1 MSASSTASPRARWN
15 GSTSAGDTVAT
26 SRRRTPCVEKPG
38 PARCSSAGRCARGW
52 ITCLVT
58 PEQFLFHEAR
68 LLDTQR
74 YEEWLQLFTEDAT
87 YWVPLEQGQKDPY
100 QTSSIIHDDR
110 TLLELRVKQ
119 IRHPRAHARN
129 PLARTVHQVSNVMPL
144 EKSGNEVRI
153 ASTLTLTEFRNEK
166 QRVYRALVEHR
177 LRPKGDTFQI
187 AHKRV
192 DLVNSEGELDGIAIL
207 F

>member
-1 MSASSTASPRARWN
+1 
-15 GSTSAGDTVAT
+15 
-26 SRRRTPCVEKPG
+26 
-38 PARCSSAGRCARGW
+38 
-52 ITCLVT
+52 VT
-58 PEQFLFHEAR
+58 PEEFLYHEAR

-74 YEEWLQLFTEDAT
+74 FEEWLSLFTEDAT
-87 YWVPLEQGQKDPY
+87 YWVPLERGQKDPL

-119 IRHPRAHARN
+119 LRHPRAHARV
-129 PLARTVHQVSNVMPL
+129 PEARTVHQVSNVLPL
-144 EKSGNEVRI
+144 GEANGELHI
-153 ASTLTLTEFRNEK
+153 GSTLTVVEFRNER
-166 QRVYRALVEHR
+166 QRHYGALVEHR
-177 LRPKGDTFQI
+177 LRPHKDATGAQSFRI